1 LGKIIKSMAQ
11 LTTEEL
17 ASIKD
22 LQTQYNRFV
31 FDLGSL
37 EAQLQN
43 LLLNKKL
50 VEDEK
55 TNVLNDIQKLGEKE
69 KELVTS
75 LQEKYGTGDIN
86 IETGEI
92 TPLQP

>member
-1 LGKIIKSMAQ
+1 MAQ

-17 ASIKD
+17 ASIKE
-22 LQTQYNRFV
+22 LQTQYNKFV

-55 TNVLNDIQKLGEKE
+55 TNVLSDIASLGEKE
-69 KELVTS
+69 KALVTT
-75 LQEKYGTGDIN
+75 LQEKYGVGNIDIQ
-86 IETGEI
+86 TGEI
-92 TPLQP
+92 TPL

>member
-1 LGKIIKSMAQ
+1 MAQ

-55 TNVLNDIQKLGEKE
+55 TNVLSDIQKLGEKE
-69 KELVTS
+69 KELVTL

>member
-1 LGKIIKSMAQ
+1 MAQ